1 MNVTSV
7 VVETQPGMSGAVL
20 HDLALMDRISVF
32 GVKDDRMV
40 VVLESATP
48 DELESMTVA
57 LQNMEFVTS
66 VNPVFSAHE

>member
-20 HDLALMDRISVF
+20 RDLALMDRISVF

-48 DELESMTVA
+48 DELEAMTA
-57 LQNMEFVTS
+57 ELLKIEFVTS

>member
-1 MNVTSV
+1 MTVTSF

-20 HDLALMDRISVF
+20 RDLALMDRISVF

-48 DELESMTVA
+48 DELETMTAA
-57 LQNMEFVTS
+57 LQNLEFVTG